1 MKNGC
6 TSSGSLPRRSSDSQ
20 SASVIKQLNM
30 VINNYHLWKR
40 GWMKNHRNKTKTLW
54 MNMSPKTSTTTQRRD
69 GGIQSNHSRYCA
81 ACQPA
86 QLQIDCW
93 SLIEIVF
100 TFSIV
105 FSATQWPL
113 FVFPALPIRF
123 IKASIEYNWINF
135 YICAIIIIYAP
146 LGKRNKRQ
154 QLIWFDL
161 NGSRD
166 SISSVAD
173 CLMRGKC
180 K

>member
-20 SASVIKQLNM
+20 SVSVIKQLNM

-40 GWMKNHRNKTKTLW
+40 GWMKNHRNKIKTLW
-54 MNMSPKTSTTTQRRD
+54 MNMSPKTTTTTRRWNSK
-69 GGIQSNHSRYCA
+69 QSLSLLC
-81 ACQPA
+81 CLPA